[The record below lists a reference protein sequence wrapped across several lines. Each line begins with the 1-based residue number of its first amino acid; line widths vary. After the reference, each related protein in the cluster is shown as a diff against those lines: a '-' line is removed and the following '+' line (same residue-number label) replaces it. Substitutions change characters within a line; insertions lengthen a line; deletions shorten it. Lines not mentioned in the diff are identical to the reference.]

1 MVSLLSHSLYMIPES
16 PDRRLS
22 METKEMT
29 MKELI
34 AFINSMDNDTEF
46 VIHVEF
52 GEGDEGDEEESL

>member
-1 MVSLLSHSLYMIPES
+1 
-16 PDRRLS
+16 

>member
-1 MVSLLSHSLYMIPES
+1 
-16 PDRRLS
+16 

-52 GEGDEGDEEESL
+52 GEGDECNEEESL